1 MNVAQLNESY
11 ELRNER
17 LGFMPENFSRGVID
31 TSTGLEDNIEPWR
44 RCVSITAKTPLW
56 RFTSPKAEVISAK
69 PVLVKVSKGETLFFA
84 ENENLGIFATGESRN
99 EAISAF
105 NEHLIH
111 FQKHYKQLDWNK
123 ATGEAQRLKK
133 IYEDLFRE
141 VRHES

>member
-1 MNVAQLNESY
+1 MNAAQINESY

-17 LGFMPENFSRGVID
+17 FSFIPENFNRGMTD
-31 TSTGLEDNIEPWR
+31 TSTGLEGDIKPWHWG
-44 RCVSITAKTPLW
+44 SIIVKIPLW

-69 PVLVKVSKGETLFFA
+69 PVLVKISKGEKLFFA
-84 ENENLGIFATGESRN
+84 ENDNLGIFATGESRN

-111 FQKHYKQLDWNK
+111 FCKHYKHLDWNK

-133 IYEDLFRE
+133 IYEDLFKE
-141 VRHES
+141 VRNES